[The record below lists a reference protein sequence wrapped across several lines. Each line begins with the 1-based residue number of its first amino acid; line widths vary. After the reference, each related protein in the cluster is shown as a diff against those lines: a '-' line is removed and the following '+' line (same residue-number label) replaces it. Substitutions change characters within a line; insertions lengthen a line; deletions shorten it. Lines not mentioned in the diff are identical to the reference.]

1 MTVTDINLGQE
12 FKAEVVEGSK
22 ATIGLDSLLTAK
34 EVASILGVRPKRV
47 YELGIWTPIR

>member
-12 FKAEVVEGSK
+12 FKAEVVEGSR

-34 EVASILGVRPKRV
+34 EVAVILGVRPKPA
-47 YELGIWTPIR
+47 YELGTRTLIR